1 MFAHYLPENSPA
13 AEQAPLAAP
22 DLYPA
27 GSSKKSGIFW
37 TDASL
42 EYIIEHEGCTQKD
55 LADFLHISAPSVAVT
70 VKRLERDGVIQRA
83 ADEKDLRCNRLKITQ
98 AGLAYVAAC
107 RQSFDGVDALAFRG
121 FSDEECAALY
131 GYLQRLTANLETDE
145 FRERSV
151 FSLIDEDER
160 FHAGLQIQEKEEEK
174 KRD

>member
-1 MFAHYLPENSPA
+1 MPITYRKILQQLNKLHLLHRIYIQRA
-13 AEQAPLAAP
+13 AARNQAYFGQMPL
-22 DLYPA
+22 
-27 GSSKKSGIFW
+27 
-37 TDASL
+37 L

-83 ADEKDLRCNRLKITQ
+83 SDEKDLRCNRLKITQ